1 MEPDPIIEEIHAIR
15 EALSRVSGNDIRK
28 IAEAAK
34 ARQAKGGRPPVRLP
48 PRKAKAKATP
58 RAS

>member
-1 MEPDPIIEEIHAIR
+1 MELDPIIDEIHAIR
-15 EALSRVSGNDIRK
+15 EALSRVSGNDLRK

-34 ARQAKGGRPPVRLP
+34 ARQRESGRKTVRLP
-48 PRKAKAKATP
+48 PRKPKAAR

>member
-15 EALSRVSGNDIRK
+15 EALSRESRHDIRK

-34 ARQAKGGRPPVRLP
+34 ARQAESGREAVRLP
-48 PRKAKAKATP
+48 PRKAKAARKA
-58 RAS
+58 S

>member
-15 EALSRVSGNDIRK
+15 EALSRASGDDIRK

-34 ARQAKGGRPPVRLP
+34 VRQAESGRKTVRLP
-48 PRKAKAKATP
+48 PRQAKAARKA
-58 RAS
+58 S

>member
-15 EALSRVSGNDIRK
+15 ETLSRASGDDIRK

-34 ARQAKGGRPPVRLP
+34 ARQTESGRKGVRLP
-48 PRKAKAKATP
+48 PRKARATRKA
-58 RAS
+58 S

>member
-15 EALSRVSGNDIRK
+15 EALSKASGDDIRK

-34 ARQAKGGRPPVRLP
+34 VRQAQSGRKTVRLP
-48 PRKAKAKATP
+48 PRKAKAAQKA
-58 RAS
+58 S

>member
-1 MEPDPIIEEIHAIR
+1 MAADPIVEEIHAIR
-15 EALSRVSGNDIRK
+15 EALSKESDDDIRK

-34 ARQAKGGRPPVRLP
+34 ARQVQGDRKAVRRE
-48 PRKAKAKATP
+48 PRKPPSAR

>member
-15 EALSRVSGNDIRK
+15 EALSKESGHDIRK

-34 ARQAKGGRPPVRLP
+34 ARQTESGREAVRLP
-48 PRKAKAKATP
+48 PRKAKAAR